1 MARPVTWRDP
11 LPQADPATF
20 WGALEQPDRQALAVA
35 GALCSYPR
43 PATLCREGEGAD
55 GVFVLYGGLVE
66 VFRADSSGNRTVIAR
81 RGPGE
86 IVGDM
91 AAVDG
96 GPVSATVQVLRQVR
110 ALVVPAVR
118 FAALCRE
125 RPRIAWP
132 VLTNAVA
139 RLRDSDLHRH
149 QHRFDTRRRTVQCLL
164 DLARVESR
172 SGELVTIRL
181 TQRELADM
189 VLASLVSVTRV
200 LEELRRR
207 EVVTTG
213 RGRISVRVPALRA
226 LLDEAEG

>member
-1 MARPVTWRDP
+1 MTWRDP
-11 LPQADPATF
+11 LPLAGPDTF
-20 WGALEQPDRQALAVA
+20 WGALEPPDRRALSVA

-43 PATLCREGEGAD
+43 PVTLCREGEAAD

-66 VFRADSSGNRTVIAR
+66 VFRADPSGNRTVLTR
-81 RGPGE
+81 RGAGE

-125 RPRIAWP
+125 HPRIAWP

-149 QHRFDTRRRTVQCLL
+149 QHRLDTRRRTVQCLL
-164 DLARVESR
+164 ELARAESR
-172 SGELVTIRL
+172 SGDFVTIRL

-200 LEELRRR
+200 LEALRRQDA
-207 EVVTTG
+207 VSTG
-213 RGRISVRVPALRA
+213 RGRIRVHVPSLRA
-226 LLDEAEG
+226 VLDEGAR

>member
-1 MARPVTWRDP
+1 MSWRDP
-11 LPQADPATF
+11 LPQADPDTF
-20 WGALEQPDRQALAVA
+20 WGALEPADRQALTGA

-66 VFRADSSGNRTVIAR
+66 VFRADPSGNRTVIAR

-86 IVGDM
+86 LVGDM

-125 RPRIAWP
+125 RPKIAWP
-132 VLTNAVA
+132 VLMNAVA

-149 QHRFDTRRRTVQCLL
+149 QHRLDARRRTVQCLL
-164 DLARVESR
+164 ELADAEIR
-172 SGELVTIRL
+172 SGELAVIRL

-200 LEELRRR
+200 LEELRRAHI
-207 EVVTTG
+207 VSTG
-213 RGRISVRVPALRA
+213 RGWIQVHVPTLRA
-226 LLDEAEG
+226 LLEDDER